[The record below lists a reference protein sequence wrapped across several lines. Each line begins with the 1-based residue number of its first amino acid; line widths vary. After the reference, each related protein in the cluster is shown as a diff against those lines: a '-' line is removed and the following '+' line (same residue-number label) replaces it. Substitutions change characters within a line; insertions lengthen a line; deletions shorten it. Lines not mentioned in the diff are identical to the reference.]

1 MNQFFIKKK
10 KKNNLFALEIG
21 AGKGEYMKI
30 CDELGWNVLGIE
42 DSNQNIQNSEGF
54 SDRIVKGFIGENE
67 IEEISSNIFGRW
79 DDFNIDICYCLNFIE
94 HWPNPLD
101 SLKQLKHLL
110 NSNSLCLFEVPNFN
124 MIKDK
129 GLYAEFI
136 PDHLSYFDVNSFS
149 YLINKAGYEIIKLE
163 TFYNEYIISC
173 YCKPTYKSDI
183 EKIKNLYEYDKNTLK
198 KTINKIDGDIYFWGA
213 GHQALAYLSMI
224 GENTKIKF
232 VIDSAPFKQG
242 YFCPGSGYEIKSP
255 KALEGINNG
264 NIIVCCGGYNSE
276 VTNLLLNK
284 YSKKL
289 KIFTI
294 SQGTIELVK

>member
-1 MNQFFIKKK
+1 M
-10 KKNNLFALEIG
+10 L
-21 AGKGEYMKI
+21 
-30 CDELGWNVLGIE
+30 
-42 DSNQNIQNSEGF
+42 
-54 SDRIVKGFIGENE
+54 
-67 IEEISSNIFGRW
+67 
-79 DDFNIDICYCLNFIE
+79 
-94 HWPNPLD
+94 
-101 SLKQLKHLL
+101 
-110 NSNSLCLFEVPNFN
+110 
-124 MIKDK
+124 
-129 GLYAEFI
+129 
-136 PDHLSYFDVNSFS
+136 
-149 YLINKAGYEIIKLE
+149 
-163 TFYNEYIISC
+163 
-173 YCKPTYKSDI
+173 
-183 EKIKNLYEYDKNTLK
+183 
-198 KTINKIDGDIYFWGA
+198 
-213 GHQALAYLSMI
+213 